1 MIFLVRFTCEFLV
14 SVLTIKSHVSGYI
27 FWVIWY
33 ICRRLKCSS
42 FQTQM
47 FNSDVIFD
55 QLLVKDF
62 FTEGTD
68 FFPCL
73 LLMVGCRKQTDPNA
87 LGCNV
92 RNGLMSFQ
100 MMLFLE
106 TFWALRTIE
115 FSSIID
121 FIYISKY
128 FLSDLP
134 SCTDLGSDHVIPV
147 SPKLCWFQMSFA
159 SHLGLIALL
168 VDASWMNVQ
177 KWIVCHIFHKRIWG
191 KGEQYIDEFSGQI
204 HLWISLHSPYNQ

>member
-1 MIFLVRFTCEFLV
+1 MIWMHHFHMQINWMFRKESLVTFSTSELEGRMSNILMIFLVRFTCEFLV

-92 RNGLMSFQ
+92 RNGLMKYVLPNDAFSWNV
-100 MMLFLE
+100 LS
-106 TFWALRTIE
+106 IE
-115 FSSIID
+115 NNWIF
-121 FIYISKY
+121 F
-128 FLSDLP
+128 
-134 SCTDLGSDHVIPV
+134 HH
-147 SPKLCWFQMSFA
+147 WF
-159 SHLGLIALL
+159 HL
-168 VDASWMNVQ
+168 
-177 KWIVCHIFHKRIWG
+177 HK
-191 KGEQYIDEFSGQI
+191 
-204 HLWISLHSPYNQ
+204 